1 LQPSAFTHFSSGKR
15 ESDHDKNGGN
25 FVDSA
30 ARELHHLSGKSVAV
44 CPGAGC
50 GARRNKSIMKPFLAL
65 LSSILLCSCADM
77 YVTKTQVAG
86 GSTRTTAT
94 DAKDSK
100 SGVYMTTNC
109 GVAAYGPKAIYIRPF
124 CIDTAIF
131 TGDQTNSD
139 GEMPI
144 RKALTPVEFAGDLK
158 EQLEKIAPAR
168 ILRDFE
174 TPRTGWLVEGEFTL
188 VDGGSAVG
196 RALFGHLGLGQS
208 HLALHVRVTDVDRGI
223 VVYEFDMA
231 GGSNLQGR
239 AGTLR
244 ASGLGYAR
252 SFDLVNAAERIYLVL
267 TPNAFRYGTRADMA
281 LR

>member
-1 LQPSAFTHFSSGKR
+1 
-15 ESDHDKNGGN
+15 
-25 FVDSA
+25 
-30 ARELHHLSGKSVAV
+30 
-44 CPGAGC
+44 
-50 GARRNKSIMKPFLAL
+50 MKLFLAL

-77 YVTKTQVAG
+77 YVVKSDVAG
-86 GSTRTTAT
+86 GSTRTTT
-94 DAKDSK
+94 SDAKDSK
-100 SGVYMTTNC
+100 GVYMTTNC
-109 GVAAYGPKAIYIRPF
+109 GVGAHDPKAIYIRPF
-124 CIDTAIF
+124 CIDTAVF

-168 ILRDFE
+168 ILKDNE

-188 VDGGSAVG
+188 VDGGSIAG
-196 RALFGHLGLGQS
+196 RSIFFGHLGAGQS
-208 HLALHVRVTDVDRGI
+208 RLALHVRVTDVDRGI

-239 AGTLR
+239 AGTVR

-267 TPNAFRYGTRADMA
+267 TPNAFRYGTRNDIA
-281 LR
+281 LH

>member
-1 LQPSAFTHFSSGKR
+1 
-15 ESDHDKNGGN
+15 
-25 FVDSA
+25 
-30 ARELHHLSGKSVAV
+30 
-44 CPGAGC
+44 
-50 GARRNKSIMKPFLAL
+50 
-65 LSSILLCSCADM
+65 M
-77 YVTKTQVAG
+77 YVTRTQVAG
-86 GSTRTTAT
+86 GSRTTTA

-100 SGVYMTTNC
+100 GVYMTTNC
-109 GVAAYGPKAIYIRPF
+109 GVGAYAPKAIYIRPF
-124 CIDTAIF
+124 CIDTAVF

-144 RKALTPVEFAGDLK
+144 REALTPVEFAGDLK

-168 ILRDFE
+168 ILKDNE
-174 TPRTGWLVEGEFTL
+174 TPRTGWLVEGEFAL
-188 VDGGSAVG
+188 VDGGSRAG
-196 RALFGHLGLGQS
+196 RALFFGHLGLGES
-208 HLALHVRVTDVDRGI
+208 RLALHVRVTDVDKGI

-244 ASGLGYAR
+244 ASGLGFAR

-267 TPNAFRYGTRADMA
+267 SPNAFRYGTRADMA

>member
-1 LQPSAFTHFSSGKR
+1 MKSFLVLVSS
-15 ESDHDKNGGN
+15 
-25 FVDSA
+25 
-30 ARELHHLSGKSVAV
+30 
-44 CPGAGC
+44 
-50 GARRNKSIMKPFLAL
+50 M
-65 LSSILLCSCADM
+65 LLCSCADM
-77 YVTKTQVAG
+77 YVTKSQVAG
-86 GSTRTTAT
+86 SSTRTTAA

-100 SGVYMTTNC
+100 NGVYMTTNNC
-109 GVAAYGPKAIYIRPF
+109 GVGAYGPKAIYIRPF
-124 CIDTAIF
+124 CIDTAVF

-168 ILRDFE
+168 ILRDYE

-188 VDGGSAVG
+188 VDGGSIAG
-196 RALFGHLGLGQS
+196 RALFGHLGVGQS
-208 HLALHVRVTDVDRGI
+208 HLALHVRVTDVDRGV

-231 GGSNLQGR
+231 GGSDLQGR

-267 TPNAFRYGTRADMA
+267 TPNAFRYGARADMA